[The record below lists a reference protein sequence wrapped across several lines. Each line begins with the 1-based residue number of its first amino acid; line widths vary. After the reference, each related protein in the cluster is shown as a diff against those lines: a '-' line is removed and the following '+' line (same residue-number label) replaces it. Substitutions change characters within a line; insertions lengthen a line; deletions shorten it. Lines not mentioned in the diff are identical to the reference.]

1 MKKLFIISLL
11 LIGTVSFGQKVN
23 RTYGGE
29 PKKEADRIYKT
40 LDSVSKVYKK
50 KIVVF
55 SHTIIGDKESV
66 YFKYYENGK
75 LKDTTIIV
83 GKTLLK
89 TKE

>member
-11 LIGTVSFGQKVN
+11 FVGTISFGQKVN
-23 RTYGGE
+23 RNYGGE

-40 LDSVSKVYKK
+40 LDSVSNVYKK
-50 KIVVF
+50 KIVMF

-75 LKDTTIIV
+75 LKDTTIII
-83 GKTLLK
+83 GTNLLK